1 MRFSLALC
9 LSLLAGP
16 ALAEPSRT
24 ILVLDSSGSM
34 WGQIDGEAK
43 IAIARRAVSDLLDT
57 LPENVEIGL
66 TAYGHRRKGDCG
78 DIESLVPVGA
88 QSRPAIRAAIE
99 AIQPK
104 GKTPLSDAVR
114 AAAEEL
120 KYSEEKATVILVS
133 DGRETCEADPCAVG
147 LLLEETGVDF
157 TAHVVGFDISDADDE
172 AQLRCLAENTGGDF
186 VSASN
191 ATELREALER
201 VAAEP
206 EVAVFEVGITASERG
221 RPVTNDLIW
230 TVTPEGGDPVLNY
243 EAGSGPVLTLD
254 PGMYDVE
261 VLRTV
266 DEAFGEMRIAVGL
279 GEPLRHVVA
288 LEVPKPEATLSAP
301 GTLTGGAPF
310 EVEWTGPNAPN
321 DRIDVV
327 SEDGGRANDYAY
339 TRDGMPAA
347 LVAPGDTGTYE
358 IRYFLAGSNEVL
370 TRIPLTVTDA
380 AITLSDPGTLPAGT
394 PMAIE
399 WTGPN
404 APNDRI
410 SVIPKGGGRA
420 VDYAYTRDDSP
431 AALVA
436 PGVPGDYEIVYLSA
450 TDRSTPVRIPLTVT
464 AGEMTLV
471 APDALSAG
479 TPFEVN
485 WTGPNAPNDRINLIP
500 KAGGRAVDY
509 AYTRDGSPAA
519 LVAPGVPGDYEIV
532 YLAAT
537 DRSMPLRIPLT
548 VTEAEVT
555 LSMPDTVAAGR
566 AIPVEWTGP
575 DAPNDNIAVFF
586 AQGNTRPVTYT
597 YTREGSP
604 LTLRS
609 VAEPGAYELRYRSN
623 GGNSVIA
630 TLPFTVVPAEDVPA
644 AEPKPEPSPSPSP
657 VQPAATPE
665 PATPATPAP
674 APAADEVRAEPDAT
688 PGAIQTPGEAVT
700 LDLLNGPVSINTD
713 AIVLWTG
720 PGGPDDGIIVTG
732 IAAPDDAALGFEP
745 LSSGNPVTVPM
756 PSRAGGYELRYVDGT
771 GAILGRIT
779 ITLFQEPQ

>member
-370 TRIPLTVTDA
+370 TRIPLTVTD
-380 AITLSDPGTLPAGT
+380 
-394 PMAIE
+394 
-399 WTGPN
+399 
-404 APNDRI
+404 
-410 SVIPKGGGRA
+410 

-450 TDRSTPVRIPLTVT
+450 TDRSTPVR
-464 AGEMTLV
+464 
-471 APDALSAG
+471 
-479 TPFEVN
+479 
-485 WTGPNAPNDRINLIP
+485 
-500 KAGGRAVDY
+500 
-509 AYTRDGSPAA
+509 